1 MLIKSKGQIN
11 GWKMASNPWGS
22 QNIILQELLTT
33 IRNDAQLTQKQLAS
47 LLGKPQ
53 SYVSKYESG
62 ERRLTLPEIREIVIS
77 CGTDLQSFVL
87 AYEQEL
93 SLVEGEE

>member
-1 MLIKSKGQIN
+1 MLIKTKGQTN
-11 GWKMASNPWGS
+11 GRKMTSNPWGS
-22 QNIILQELLTT
+22 QNLILHELLAT
-33 IRNDAQLTQKQLAS
+33 IRNDAQLTQRQLAS

-62 ERRLTLPEIREIVIS
+62 ERRLTLPEIRQIVIF
-77 CGTDLQSFVL
+77 CGTNLQSFVL

-93 SLVEGEE
+93 RLVEGEE